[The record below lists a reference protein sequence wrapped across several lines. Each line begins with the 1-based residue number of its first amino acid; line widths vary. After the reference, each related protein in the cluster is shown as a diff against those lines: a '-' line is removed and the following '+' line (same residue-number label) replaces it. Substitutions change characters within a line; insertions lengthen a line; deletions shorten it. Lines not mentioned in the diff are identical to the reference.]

1 MKEYENVK
9 EAIVDLIEY
18 SSGTWTD
25 AETGEL
31 DYDSQVNALNDI
43 GYQIADLLGIDIDR
57 ALREYEEEDNE

>member
-9 EAIVDLIEY
+9 EALVDLIEY

-25 AETGEL
+25 METGEL

-57 ALREYEEEDNE
+57 ALREYEEEHDE